1 MIIIE
6 NLGNAER
13 RYSDQGVKLRQIE
26 TDTLWNDAVNAIPCR
41 YTYEETD
48 IPCDPEEVTPEELLD
63 ILVGGE
69 AE

>member
-13 RYSDQGVKLRQIE
+13 RYSDQGVKLLQVE
-26 TDTLWNDAVNAIPCR
+26 TGTLWNDAINVPPCP

-48 IPCDPEEVTPEELLD
+48 IPCDPEELTAEEALEILL
-63 ILVGGE
+63 GGE
-69 AE
+69 AQ